1 MNYTSEHPGDEYKR
15 KARSRCRFC
24 RKGFCR
30 KAVAATSVGIVA
42 CLSAG
47 AISAGTI
54 NYTFKTD
61 IREVNTGMVD
71 GQEYLTIE
79 INKTVGPMACRGN
92 VLRLNADSAYNEKI
106 EAVAFSALLQQDQVM
121 ITVPLQQSD
130 CVDGKPAILDMY
142 LLHNS
147 SSVCLLRG
155 GQDHSTQVVQL
166 FSDLSTRR

>member
-1 MNYTSEHPGDEYKR
+1 MNYISKNT
-15 KARSRCRFC
+15 
-24 RKGFCR
+24 RKGYNLNRCFSGPH
-30 KAVAATSVGIVA
+30 KAIAFASLGIAA
-42 CLSAG
+42 CLTTT

-71 GQEYLTIE
+71 GEEYLTIE

-92 VLRLNADSAYNEKI
+92 VLRLNANAEINQKI

-147 SSVCLLRG
+147 
-155 GQDHSTQVVQL
+155 
-166 FSDLSTRR
+166 